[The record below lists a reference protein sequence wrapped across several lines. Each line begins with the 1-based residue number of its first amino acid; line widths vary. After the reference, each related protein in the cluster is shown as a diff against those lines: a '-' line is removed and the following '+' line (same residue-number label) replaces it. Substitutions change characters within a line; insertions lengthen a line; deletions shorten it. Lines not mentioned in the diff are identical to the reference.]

1 MSVYNIC
8 SSSAMWLES
17 SSCIIIQSQIHLELV
32 GTTKT
37 PSYGSHP
44 FARTSF
50 NLDVKPVIL
59 CIVYLYSVLL
69 YARRPANPDNSRRRR
84 INSQLI
90 VYNMILLYIIYHRTR
105 DVVSSRSHFSRAT
118 QWFHFTIIFFPFFFF
133 YRRRLRSAGGEITL
147 IILYT

>member
-1 MSVYNIC
+1 MSVYIC
-8 SSSAMWLES
+8 SASAMWLKS
-17 SSCIIIQSQIHLELV
+17 SSCIHLQIHLELV

-50 NLDVKPVIL
+50 NLDVKLVIL
-59 CIVYLYSVLL
+59 CIVYLYSMLL

-90 VYNMILLYIIYHRTR
+90 VYNMILYIIYRRTR
-105 DVVSSRSHFSRAT
+105 DVSSRSHFSRAT
-118 QWFHFTIIFFPFFFF
+118 QWFRFMIIFFLFYFF
-133 YRRRLRSAGGEITL
+133 YFIAVVYGRPAGRSPQ
-147 IILYT
+147 